1 MARTEILISGFG
13 GQGVVRIGQT
23 IGLAAVLSDLQTT
36 MLVSHGTETRGGYV
50 RTQVV
55 LSDETVDS
63 PVVESPDIFCA
74 MSKAAY
80 ERFYR
85 MADESGLI
93 IYDSAYVEPDLTAAA
108 RQIAVPARDL
118 SANKF
123 GKELFAN
130 MILYG
135 YMIRILNGKIRK
147 EQAIEALKQRIPR
160 ALEENLKAFE
170 LGFHLGYAD
179 IYEEIDITDAVC
191 PITFVK
197 AKVAMEELESGQVL
211 AIRMNDGEPV
221 QNVPRS
227 MKEEGHQVLKLT
239 DNEDGTYTLFVR
251 KGEEQKAAS
260 ERNRT

>member
-1 MARTEILISGFG
+1 MARTEVLISGFG

-55 LSDETVDS
+55 ISDEIVDS
-63 PVVESPDIFCA
+63 PVVESPNIFCA

-85 MADESGLI
+85 MSDEHGI
-93 IYDSAYVEPDLTAAA
+93 ILYDPAYVEPDLTSGAT
-108 RQIAVPARDL
+108 QIPVPARNL
-118 SANKF
+118 SAEKF

-135 YMIRILNGKIRK
+135 YIVRLLDGKIGK

-160 ALEENLKAFE
+160 SLEENLHAFE
-170 LGFHLGYAD
+170 LGYQLG
-179 IYEEIDITDAVC
+179 
-191 PITFVK
+191 
-197 AKVAMEELESGQVL
+197 
-211 AIRMNDGEPV
+211 ND
-221 QNVPRS
+221 
-227 MKEEGHQVLKLT
+227 
-239 DNEDGTYTLFVR
+239 
-251 KGEEQKAAS
+251 
-260 ERNRT
+260 